1 LSSTRDK
8 VFVYKQEKVK
18 EMNKKWI
25 WIISGV
31 VVVVV
36 APLGLKKAGI
46 IGKDDATKVA
56 TEKVVKRDI
65 TEVVTASGKVYPE
78 LEVKI
83 SPDISGEIVQLEV
96 LEGDSVTKGQLLA
109 MIYADIYATQR
120 DQASAVVNQQL
131 AQVENAS
138 ASLGSFK
145 ARLDQAERQYI
156 RQKQLFQE
164 KVISKLE
171 YEQAENG
178 FLTAKADYS
187 AAQQSVKSG
196 RAGVASAQASLS
208 RANKDLGRTSVF
220 APMSGIVSLLNVKKG
235 ERVVGNS
242 MMAGTEMM
250 RIADMR
256 IIEVRVDVG
265 ENDIPKVAIGDTAL
279 VEVDA
284 YNKRKFKGLVTQ
296 ISSTSRGTGGAI
308 STSSSDAT
316 NYEVRI
322 RLLQSSYQDLLDPTN
337 TRSFPFRPG
346 MSANAD
352 IQTNTHSNVIAVPI
366 NAVTT
371 REKSDTAAVG
381 SKDMVKKKDD
391 KPAEGG
397 GDEPAVKNVDEL
409 DEVVFV
415 LQKDGTVK
423 RVKVKTTIQDINYI
437 EILDGIKV
445 GDEVIVG
452 PYTVVSKTLR
462 PGMKVTVVKKEELFE
477 VKK

>member
-1 LSSTRDK
+1 
-8 VFVYKQEKVK
+8 
-18 EMNKKWI
+18 MNKKWI
-25 WIISGV
+25 WILSGIAV
-31 VVVVV
+31 VVITLLV
-36 APLGLKKAGI
+36 LKQKGI
-46 IGKDDATKVA
+46 IGKEEGTKIAV
-56 TEKVVKRDI
+56 EKASRLDI

-78 LEVKI
+78 VELKI
-83 SPDISGEIVQLEV
+83 SPDISGEIMQLTVQ
-96 LEGDSVTKGQLLA
+96 EGDSVIKGQLLA
-109 MIYADIYATQR
+109 MVYADIYATQR
-120 DQASAVVNQQL
+120 DQAAAGVAQQM

-145 ARLDQAERQYI
+145 ARMDQAERQYN

-171 YEQAENG
+171 FEQAENA

-187 AAQQSVKSG
+187 AATQSIKSG
-196 RAGVASAQASLS
+196 QAGVASARASLQ
-208 RANKDLGRTSVF
+208 RADKDLGRTSVF
-220 APMSGIVSLLNVKKG
+220 APMNGIVSLLNVKKG

-256 IIEVRVDVG
+256 VIEVRVDVG
-265 ENDIPKVAIGDTAL
+265 ENDIPKVTIGDTAL

-284 YNKRKFKGLVTQ
+284 YNKRKFKGVVTQ
-296 ISSTSRGTGGAI
+296 ISSTSRGTGGAV
-308 STSSSDAT
+308 STSSSDVT

-322 RLLQSSYQDLLDPTN
+322 RLIPASYADLVDPAKPK
-337 TRSFPFRPG
+337 SFPFRPG

-352 IQTNTHSNVIAVPI
+352 IQTNTHANVIAVPI

-371 REKSDTAAVG
+371 RDRSDTAVTG
-381 SKDMVKKKDD
+381 KEVKKEKKSEKPEEAAGPDVTFKD
-391 KPAEGG
+391 
-397 GDEPAVKNVDEL
+397 VDAL

-415 LQKDGTVK
+415 LDKDGAVK
-423 RVKVKTTIQDINYI
+423 RVKVKTGIQDINHI
-437 EILDGIKV
+437 EITEGIKP
-445 GDEVIVG
+445 GDEVVVG

-462 PGMKVTVVKKEELFE
+462 TGMKVKVVKKEELFE

>member
-1 LSSTRDK
+1 
-8 VFVYKQEKVK
+8 
-18 EMNKKWI
+18 MNKKWI
-25 WIISGV
+25 WILSGIAV
-31 VVVVV
+31 VVITLLV
-36 APLGLKKAGI
+36 LKQKGI
-46 IGKDDATKVA
+46 IGKDEGTKVA
-56 TEKVVKRDI
+56 VEKASRLDI

-78 LEVKI
+78 VELKI
-83 SPDISGEIVQLEV
+83 SPDVSGEIVQLTV
-96 LEGDSVTKGQLLA
+96 QEGDSVSKGQLLA
-109 MIYADIYATQR
+109 MVYADIYATQR
-120 DQASAVVNQQL
+120 DQAAAGVAQQM

-145 ARLDQAERQYI
+145 ARMDQAERQYN

-171 YEQAENG
+171 FEQAENA

-187 AAQQSVKSG
+187 AATQSIKSG
-196 RAGVASAQASLS
+196 QAGVASARASLK
-208 RANKDLGRTSVF
+208 RADKDLGRTSVF
-220 APMSGIVSLLNVKKG
+220 APMNGIVSLLNVKKG

-256 IIEVRVDVG
+256 VIEVRVDVG
-265 ENDIPKVAIGDTAL
+265 ENDIPKVTIGDTAL

-284 YNKRKFKGLVTQ
+284 YNKRKFKGVVTQ
-296 ISSTSRGTGGAI
+296 ISSTSRGTGGAV
-308 STSSSDAT
+308 STSSSDVT

-322 RLLQSSYQDLLDPTN
+322 RLIPASYADLIDPATPK
-337 TRSFPFRPG
+337 SFPFRPG

-352 IQTNTHSNVIAVPI
+352 IQTNTHANVISVPI

-371 REKSDTAAVG
+371 RDRSDTAVVG
-381 SKDMVKKKDD
+381 KETKKEKKSEKPEEAAGPDISFRDMD
-391 KPAEGG
+391 A
-397 GDEPAVKNVDEL
+397 L

-415 LQKDGTVK
+415 LEKDGSVK
-423 RVKVKTTIQDINYI
+423 RVRVKTGIQDINNI
-437 EILDGIKV
+437 EVTEGIKP
-445 GDEVIVG
+445 GDEVVIG

-462 PGMKVTVVKKEELFE
+462 TGMKVKVVKKDELFE